1 MARRTLT
8 SDLLGTVTG
17 LNKESETEVP
27 KTSAPSDKMQG
38 ELTGEIG
45 KRKPGRPKACADEIE
60 VNVTF
65 RLPDSLIQEVKMLA
79 VVDRTTQ
86 KEIVIAALREYLAG
100 RPPIIFLFH
109 SSLRVY
115 SSSQS

>member
-17 LNKESETEVP
+17 LSKENEVEVP
-27 KTSAPSDKMQG
+27 KTSTSDDKMRG
-38 ELTGEIG
+38 ELTGETG
-45 KRKPGRPKACADEIE
+45 KRKPGRPKAGADEIE

-65 RLPDSLIQEVKMLA
+65 RLPDSLVQEVKMLA
-79 VVDRTTQ
+79 VVERTTQ

-100 RPPIIFLFH
+100 K
-109 SSLRVY
+109 SDNK
-115 SSSQS
+115 